1 MKIAEFLK
9 AVLWFRL
16 PEPEKNRS
24 AAQLHAH
31 RWHRWSNAATRD
43 ARPTAGVQRLSSRIF
58 AALKHDIGLALLA
71 IAVHT
76 SAAFGAAVTLKAL
89 LAQLMQGESD
99 VGANL
104 TLGVTCMVL
113 TYCAWLALN
122 HTFFLAELVGI
133 GSRSYVEQRLLR
145 KKPALHKATPLPSLT
160 SLFDREAARV
170 ESAWSGSITLSLA
183 LATVIFTSIFFF
195 FALGISAIAALAV
208 IAISSMTVYWIAR
221 RLNDAYEELSLS
233 ATQRLEV
240 GAFATRNRLQV
251 WLKNWTDPLIHE
263 YAGKRHL
270 EEGAL
275 KRAARLVAGISL
287 VSSMTPIA
295 ALLSAAL
302 LQLAYTGQIDTPGVL
317 AAIALI
323 GGLRSVANNIP
334 DIVQSLTQGVVG
346 HKNITRY
353 LLAEAGDQNPF
364 ISHPLPAIN
373 ARHIA
378 IVGAAG
384 SGKTSLL
391 KSCAER
397 LASADD
403 KALLIPDEPWIVEGG
418 LTENLCMYGPVFSD
432 EDVRDAFGFARLP
445 KHFYQDYLNE
455 QSQGAKH
462 RWDVSRGQGKRLEL
476 ARALIHKPQWVFIDQ
491 PTSGLDNDIASGLL
505 QSLLSGPWRDTHV
518 VFVTERQD
526 EISAAQQ
533 VWTLTNGQIEVSENT
548 LPTTGSSRT
557 APEES
562 TSDSAPASVRHKPV
576 GDGEPAATAP
586 ATRSLMSSLRGFG
599 IWQLSL
605 VAFSLLALKEIFT
618 ITGDY
623 IIASDYMSSHLQG
636 ALIGLSSVL
645 LISAILS
652 IGSAL
657 LTVRRTIDAATT
669 QGLQYFSQL
678 MNPGLDRS
686 RQQAID
692 HDSQNKLTR
701 DQRRVDEVL
710 PVLLLETISALT
722 LLSITIGYVILGNP
736 YVVLPFL
743 VIGLVYWHSARQSDA
758 LLARF
763 NRAEIDSSGAVLSRV
778 QALSWAGGRFD
789 LAPDQ
794 SQALIWLAP
803 GLATRAFASLDNAAT
818 RRWYSYK
825 LDLMGVLFLSG
836 IIASTIAMHAA
847 AVVSTANVLAV
858 SLSYS
863 LIAIFARLGRCVVE
877 LRQVLASAD
886 RLTVGQAGAPSPT
899 SRGVSSS
906 PEARV
911 SFRDVTF
918 VNPTNGATVLE
929 HFNQSFES
937 RDVVVIMGPS
947 GVGKSTFANLVI
959 GSLQPTKGEISTLGG
974 TDGYLSR
981 HHSQEVRL
989 LTSNP
994 IFKPGQLVDHF
1005 NRPSPEAL
1013 QRSVQLLGLTDVVD
1027 RLADGFDQHIPWS
1040 GELGLSKS
1048 ELQRLALL
1056 DLTLSAPAIAILDE
1070 ATCEMSS
1077 PQEVELVTKVVRAL
1091 PQTLFFIITHNPDLR
1106 VLGNRT
1112 FNFNQRKRLVEQPA

>member
-16 PEPEKNRS
+16 PEPEKKRA
-24 AAQLHAH
+24 AAQQHAH
-31 RWHRWSNAATRD
+31 RWQRWSNAARRD
-43 ARPTAGVQRLSSRIF
+43 ARPDAGTQPLPTRIF
-58 AALKHDIGLALLA
+58 AALKHDIGLALIT

-76 SAAFGAAVTLKAL
+76 SAAFGAAVTLKSL
-89 LAQLMQGESD
+89 LAQLTRGESD
-99 VGANL
+99 ITSNL
-104 TLGVTCMVL
+104 TLGVTCIVL

-145 KKPALHKATPLPSLT
+145 KKPALQKVAPAPNLT

-170 ESAWSGSITLSLA
+170 ESSWSGLITLSLA
-183 LATVIFTSIFFF
+183 LATVIFTSTFFF
-195 FALGISAIAALAV
+195 FSLGVSAIAALAV
-208 IAISSMTVYWIAR
+208 IAISSITVYWIAR
-221 RLNDAYEELSLS
+221 RLNQAYEALSLS
-233 ATQRLEV
+233 ARQRLEV
-240 GAFATRNRLQV
+240 SAFAVKNRHQA
-251 WLKNWTDPLIHE
+251 WLKNWTAPLIGE
-263 YAGKRHL
+263 YATKRHL
-270 EEGAL
+270 EEHAL

-287 VSSMTPIA
+287 ISSMTPIV

-302 LQLAYTGQIDTPGVL
+302 LQLAYTGQIDAPGVL

-334 DIVQSLTQGVVG
+334 DIVQSLSQGVVG
-346 HKNITRY
+346 HRNIAEY
-353 LLAEAGDQNPF
+353 LLAETREQSPF
-364 ISHPLPAIN
+364 VPRQLPPLN

-391 KSCAER
+391 RSCAER
-397 LASADD
+397 LTDDD

-418 LTENLCMYGPVFSD
+418 LTENLSVYGAVFTD
-432 EDVRDAFGFARLP
+432 KDVRVAVGCARLP
-445 KHFYQDYLNE
+445 RHFYLDYLNE
-455 QSQGAKH
+455 RQHGANRH
-462 RWDVSRGQGKRLEL
+462 WNVSRGQGKRLEL
-476 ARALIHKPQWVFIDQ
+476 ARALIHKPQWLFIDQ
-491 PTSGLDNDIASGLL
+491 PTSGLDNDIAAGLL
-505 QSLLSGPWRDTHV
+505 QSLLSGPWRDTRV
-518 VFVTERQD
+518 IFVTERQD
-526 EISAAQQ
+526 EIDAAQQ
-533 VWTLTNGQIEVSENT
+533 VWTLANGQINVRENS
-548 LPTTGSSRT
+548 PSTTVPSPPSIDELTG
-557 APEES
+557 
-562 TSDSAPASVRHKPV
+562 DSAPAWAQPSPA
-576 GDGEPAATAP
+576 DEPQPATTAATARP
-586 ATRSLMSSLRGFG
+586 LLDSLREFG
-599 IWQLSL
+599 IWKLSL
-605 VAFSLLALKEIFT
+605 VAFALLAMKEIFT

-623 IIASDYMSSHLQG
+623 IIASGYMTSHLKES
-636 ALIGLSSVL
+636 LIALSSVL
-645 LISAILS
+645 LISAVLS

-669 QGLQYFSQL
+669 HCLQYFSQL
-678 MNPGLDRS
+678 MNPGLNRD

-692 HDSQNKLTR
+692 RDSQNKLTR

-722 LLSITIGYVILGNP
+722 LLSICTVYVVLGNP

-743 VIGLVYWHSARQSDA
+743 VIGAVYWNSARHSDA
-758 LLARF
+758 LLTQF
-763 NRAEIDSSGAVLSRV
+763 NSAEIDSSGAVLSRV
-778 QALSWAGGRFD
+778 QALNWSGGRFD
-789 LAPDQ
+789 LAADQ
-794 SQALIWLAP
+794 SQALDWLAP

-836 IIASTIAMHAA
+836 IIASTIAIHSAG
-847 AVVSTANVLAV
+847 VVSTANVLAV

-886 RLTVGQAGAPSPT
+886 RLIVGQDGARALSSRIQPSSAAT
-899 SRGVSSS
+899 L
-906 PEARV
+906 V

-918 VNPTNGATVLE
+918 VNPASGATVLE
-929 HFNQSFES
+929 QFNQSFEE

-959 GSLQPTKGEISTLGG
+959 GSLLPSAGQISTLGG
-974 TDGYLSR
+974 TEGYLSR

-989 LTSNP
+989 LTSSP
-994 IFKPGQLVDHF
+994 IFKPGLLADHF

-1013 QRSVQLLGLTDVVD
+1013 QRDVQLLGLTDVVE
-1027 RLADGFDQHIPWS
+1027 RLKDGFEQHIPWS

-1056 DLTLSAPAIAILDE
+1056 DLTLTAPRIAILDE
-1070 ATCEMSS
+1070 ATSEMSS
-1077 PQEVELVTKVVRAL
+1077 TEEVELIGKVVRAL
-1091 PQTLFFIITHNPDLR
+1091 PQTLFFIITHNPALCE
-1106 VLGNRT
+1106 LGNRT
-1112 FNFNQRKRLVEQPA
+1112 FNFNQQQRLVEQPV

>member
-9 AVLWFRL
+9 TVLWFRL
-16 PEPEKNRS
+16 PEPEKKRA

-31 RWHRWSNAATRD
+31 RWQRWSNAASRD
-43 ARPTAGVQRLSSRIF
+43 ARPDAETQPLPARIF
-58 AALKHDIGLALLA
+58 AALKQDIGLALIT

-76 SAAFGAAVTLKAL
+76 SAAFGAAITLKSL

-99 VGANL
+99 IASNL

-145 KKPALHKATPLPSLT
+145 KKPALQKATAEPSLT
-160 SLFDREAARV
+160 SLFDREASRI
-170 ESAWSGSITLSLA
+170 ESSWSGLITISLA
-183 LATVIFTSIFFF
+183 LATVIFTSTFFF
-195 FALGISAIAALAV
+195 YALGVSALAALAV

-221 RLNDAYEELSLS
+221 RLNQAYEALSLS

-240 GAFATRNRLQV
+240 GAFAVKNRRQA
-251 WLKNWTDPLIHE
+251 WLKNWTDPLIRE
-263 YAGKRHL
+263 YASKRHL
-270 EEGAL
+270 EEHAL

-302 LQLAYTGQIDTPGVL
+302 LQLAYTGQIDAPGVL

-334 DIVQSLTQGVVG
+334 DIVQSLSQGVVG
-346 HKNITRY
+346 HKNIAAY
-353 LLAEAGDQNPF
+353 LLAKTGENSPF
-364 ISHPLPAIN
+364 VARQLPPID

-391 KSCAER
+391 KFCAER
-397 LASADD
+397 LAHADG

-418 LTENLCMYGPVFSD
+418 LTENLSVYGTLFTD
-432 EDVRDAFGFARLP
+432 EDVRDAFGYARLP
-445 KHFYQDYLNE
+445 KHFYLDYLNE
-455 QSQGAKH
+455 RRQGANR

-476 ARALIHKPQWVFIDQ
+476 ARALIHRPQWVFIDQ
-491 PTSGLDNDIASGLL
+491 PTSGLDNDIATGLL
-505 QSLLSGPWRDTHV
+505 QSMLSGPWRDTRV
-518 VFVTERQD
+518 IFVTERPD
-526 EISAAQQ
+526 EIAAAQQ
-533 VWTLTNGQIEVSENT
+533 VWTLADGQINVSENQQPAT
-548 LPTTGSSRT
+548 LPGTASADESAFDSS
-557 APEES
+557 P
-562 TSDSAPASVRHKPV
+562 TSAQRSPADDPP
-576 GDGEPAATAP
+576 PAATIRP
-586 ATRSLMSSLRGFG
+586 LLDSLREFG
-599 IWQLSL
+599 IWKLSL
-605 VAFSLLALKEIFT
+605 VAFALLALKEIFT

-623 IIASDYMSSHLQG
+623 IIASGYMSSHLQ
-636 ALIGLSSVL
+636 ASLIGLSSVL
-645 LISAILS
+645 LISAVLS

-657 LTVRRTIDAATT
+657 LTVRRTIDAATN
-669 QGLQYFSQL
+669 QCLRYFSQL
-678 MNPGLDRS
+678 MNSGLNRQQ
-686 RQQAID
+686 QQAID

-722 LLSITIGYVILGNP
+722 LLSITTAYVVLGNP

-743 VIGLVYWHSARQSDA
+743 IIGLIYWHSARQSDA
-758 LLARF
+758 LLAHF
-763 NRAEIDSSGAVLSRV
+763 NSAEIDSSGAVLSRV

-789 LAPDQ
+789 LAADQ
-794 SQALIWLAP
+794 SQALDWLAP

-836 IIASTIAMHAA
+836 IIASTITIQAA
-847 AVVSTANVLAV
+847 GVVSTANVLAV

-886 RLTVGQAGAPSPT
+886 RLIVSPARAPATASPVEASGAAAL
-899 SRGVSSS
+899 V
-906 PEARV
+906 A
-911 SFRDVTF
+911 FRDVTF
-918 VNPTNGATVLE
+918 VNPASGVTVLE
-929 HFNQSFES
+929 QFNQSFEP

-959 GSLQPTKGEISTLGG
+959 GSLLPSAGQISTLGG

-981 HHSQEVRL
+981 RHSQEVRL

-994 IFKPGQLVDHF
+994 VFKPGLLSDHF

-1013 QRSVQLLGLTDVVD
+1013 QRGVHLLGLTDVVE
-1027 RLADGFDQHIPWS
+1027 RLQNGFDQHIPWS

-1056 DLTLSAPAIAILDE
+1056 DLTLSAPTIAILDE
-1070 ATCEMSS
+1070 ATSEMSS
-1077 PQEVELVTKVVRAL
+1077 TEEVELIGKVVRAL
-1091 PQTLFFIITHNPDLR
+1091 PQTLFFIITHNPDLCE
-1106 VLGNRT
+1106 LGNRT
-1112 FNFNQRKRLVEQPA
+1112 FNFNHQRRLVEQPA